1 MMVPISNENLLSP
14 RALNR
19 GETGGGEWK
28 FRYPRTTNHSNN
40 SYLLL
45 ESSPDN
51 ARYLTASA
59 MHDAIKVVADTLMKS
74 EAVAIY
80 VSKIN
85 LTYSI

>member
-14 RALNR
+14 RVLNR

-28 FRYPRTTNHSNN
+28 LRYPRKTNHSNY

-51 ARYLTASA
+51 ARYLTA